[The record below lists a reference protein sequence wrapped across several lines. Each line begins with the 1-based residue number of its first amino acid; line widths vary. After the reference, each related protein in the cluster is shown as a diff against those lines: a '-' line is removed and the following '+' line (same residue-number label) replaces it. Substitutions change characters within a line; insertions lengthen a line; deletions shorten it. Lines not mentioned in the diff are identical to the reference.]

1 MCTDL
6 VLFFFNLLV
15 LGDTS
20 TSSPFTWLMWVFVF
34 EIEITFLLILTFLM
48 VHDLEDTYQNR

>member
-1 MCTDL
+1 
-6 VLFFFNLLV
+6 
-15 LGDTS
+15 
-20 TSSPFTWLMWVFVF
+20 MWVFVF